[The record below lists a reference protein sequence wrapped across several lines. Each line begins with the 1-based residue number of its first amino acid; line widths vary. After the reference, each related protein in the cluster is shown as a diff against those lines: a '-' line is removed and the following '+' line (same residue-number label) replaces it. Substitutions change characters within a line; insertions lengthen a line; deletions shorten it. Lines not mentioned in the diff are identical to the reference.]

1 MMQDTLKVSDDLTD
15 SARQYR
21 ANILDVVSAMECAL
35 AGKPHPRI
43 VNLTPEQRYWRMLA
57 IKAADRPPTRER
69 WEQER
74 ENREAY
80 ARGRVEHNKN
90 SGFGQYRGYGQGRRM
105 GD

>member
-43 VNLTPEQRYWRMLA
+43 NNLTPEQRHLKMIGA
-57 IKAADRPPTRER
+57 HTSTKPPTREQ
-69 WEQER
+69 WEM
-74 ENREAY
+74 
-80 ARGRVEHNKN
+80 ARRMRKQDTTFNG
-90 SGFGQYRGYGQGRRM
+90 GFGDYRGYGQGRNM

>member
-43 VNLTPEQRYWRMLA
+43 NSLTPEQRFLKM
-57 IKAADRPPTRER
+57 IAAKTSDRPPTREQ
-69 WEQER
+69 WEKECR
-74 ENREAY
+74 IRAEG
-80 ARGRVEHNKN
+80 GRSATPDTDYK
-90 SGFGQYRGYGQGRRM
+90 YRRHESRR
-105 GD
+105 

>member
-1 MMQDTLKVSDDLTD
+1 MMLNTLKVSDDLTD

-21 ANILDVVSAMECAL
+21 VNILDAVSAMECAL

-43 VNLTPEQRYWRMLA
+43 VNLTPEQRFWRMLA

-74 ENREAY
+74 KNREEA
-80 ARGRVEHNKN
+80 AIGRAKDGKN
-90 SGFGQYRGYGQGRRM
+90 SGFGQYRGYGQGRKM

>member
-1 MMQDTLKVSDDLTD
+1 MMLDTIKVSDDLTD

-43 VNLTPEQRYWRMLA
+43 NTLTPEQRFWRMLGLRA
-57 IKAADRPPTRER
+57 SNRPPTRER
-69 WEQER
+69 WEHGIAVRKSAAEAR
-74 ENREAY
+74 NRT
-80 ARGRVEHNKN
+80 GLSKDH
-90 SGFGQYRGYGQGRRM
+90 GYGQGRKM

>member
-43 VNLTPEQRYWRMLA
+43 VNLTPEQRFWRMLA

-69 WEQER
+69 WEMECKNRRER
-74 ENREAY
+74 SV
-80 ARGRVEHNKN
+80 RVHETDYKYLRHE
-90 SGFGQYRGYGQGRRM
+90 SRR
-105 GD
+105 

>member
-43 VNLTPEQRYWRMLA
+43 ANLTPEQRFWRMLA
-57 IKAADRPPTRER
+57 IKSADRPPTRER
-69 WEQER
+69 WEQECKSRR
-74 ENREAY
+74 ERSAAPDTDY
-80 ARGRVEHNKN
+80 K
-90 SGFGQYRGYGQGRRM
+90 YRRHESRR
-105 GD
+105 